1 MGIIYCYHNIIT
13 GKKYIGQTT
22 TQWEQYRK
30 SYHKTIGNRN
40 PRHKSKFQNA
50 IKCYGWETFIYG
62 VIEYTDLANLDEREC
77 YWIEQHDCVN
87 NGYNILEGGNAP
99 RGLKMPEHTKQA
111 IIKANT
117 GRPMNERTRQAI
129 INANTG
135 RKITEE
141 TRQKLR
147 VSALNRDRSSYNF
160 KTKHYAVI
168 KDNGEVDIVTR
179 MSQYCLE
186 HNITKSA
193 FRTRCLSTHKRIKG
207 LERKPKALRKLPNGI
222 LYVLQ
227 LHTNV

>member
-22 TQWEQYRK
+22 IKWEQYRK
-30 SYHKTIGNRN
+30 SYHKTIINRKLKH
-40 PRHKSKFQNA
+40 RSKFANA
-50 IKCYGWETFIYG
+50 VIKYGWDTFIYG
-62 VIEYTDLANLDEREC
+62 IIESTELDNLDQREC

-99 RGLKMPEHTKQA
+99 RGYKMPEHTRQA

-135 RKITEE
+135 RRITEE

-147 VSALNRDRSSYNF
+147 DSSSNRDRSNYNYR
-160 KTKHYAVI
+160 TKQYALI
-168 KDNGEVDIVTR
+168 KHNGEVEFIDGMRTYALKHDIDPG
-179 MSQYCLE
+179 SL
-186 HNITKSA
+186 
-193 FRTRCLSTHKRIKG
+193 RTRLLTTHKRIRG
-207 LERKPKALRKLPNGI
+207 LKRQAKRINPLPNGI

-227 LHTNV
+227 IHTFE